1 METAIR
7 ELTEAINQMNSGID
21 WASAISAVCSV
32 VSLIA
37 IVVLLVERKEKQR
50 PYLQISFELVKS
62 SLVCLVIRNV
72 GTTPAKLQEISFNE
86 DFVKQLPDKAAT
98 HSRDRKNMNI
108 SIYPQNQWVL
118 CLDVITPTVLSYEN
132 TKLEITY
139 VYSAKGKK
147 KKYKE
152 CEIVEFKDYSGFLVY
167 ISEMDE
173 MRGEIKKLGST
184 LEKVNRNLSKMPYI
198 FPDTVQN
205 ESYADLSDSVVKH
218 VTVDEKTVLKTPD
231 DKNI

>member
-1 METAIR
+1 MENAIR
-7 ELTEAINQMNSGID
+7 ELTEAINQMNGGID
-21 WASAISAVCSV
+21 WASCISAACSV
-32 VSLIA
+32 VSLLA
-37 IVVLLVERKEKQR
+37 VVILLIERKEKRR

-72 GTTPAKLQEISFNE
+72 GTTPAKLHEIYFNE
-86 DFVKQLPDKAAT
+86 DFVKQLPVKASE
-98 HSRDRKNMNI
+98 HSKDRKNMNI

-147 KKYKE
+147 KKYRE
-152 CEIVEFKDYSGFLVY
+152 SEIVEFKDYSGFLVY

-173 MRGEIKKLGST
+173 MRAEVKKLGAT
-184 LEKVNRNLSKMPYI
+184 LEKVNRSLSKIPNV
-198 FPDTVQN
+198 FPDVSQN
-205 ESYADLSDSVVKH
+205 ENYSDLSDSFAKH
-218 VTVDEKTVLKTPD
+218 VVVDEKQIMKTPED
-231 DKNI
+231 ENV

>member
-1 METAIR
+1 MENAIR
-7 ELTEAINQMNSGID
+7 ELTEAINQMNGGID

-72 GTTPAKLQEISFNE
+72 GTTPAKLHEISFNE
-86 DFVKQLPDKAAT
+86 DFVKQLPAKAAE
-98 HSRDRKNMNI
+98 HSKDRKNMNI

-152 CEIVEFKDYSGFLVY
+152 GEIVEFKDYSGFLVY

-173 MRGEIKKLGST
+173 MRGEIKKLGTT
-184 LEKVNRNLSKMPYI
+184 LEKLNKNLSKMPYI
-198 FPDTVQN
+198 FPDTVQH

-218 VTVDEKTVLKTPD
+218 VTVDEKTVLKTPTD
-231 DKNI
+231 ENV